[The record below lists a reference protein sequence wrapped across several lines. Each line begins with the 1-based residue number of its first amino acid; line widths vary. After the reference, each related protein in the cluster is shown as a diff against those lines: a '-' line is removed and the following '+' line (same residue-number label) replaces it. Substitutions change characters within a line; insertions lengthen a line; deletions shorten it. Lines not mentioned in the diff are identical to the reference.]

1 MNLSTVDP
9 GIVLV
14 NIFEIKPYSSIKS
27 MKHMIFWG
35 YVVAFIFCVTLAFIY
50 STTVTCAE
58 LNLTAEKNE
67 TPNQWKRVE

>member
-1 MNLSTVDP
+1 MK
-9 GIVLV
+9 
-14 NIFEIKPYSSIKS
+14 FEKEYSINNCKNGG
-27 MKHMIFWG
+27 KHLKTYFG
-35 YVVAFIFCVTLAFIY
+35 LLAFIFCDSLAFIY